1 MFRQEGGRLSHSV
14 IHLLVVDVSC
24 VMFWDQASQVSPK
37 QNTRTINHKQMNNG
51 VGYSLLPSL
60 KDLML
65 PVRLE
70 LVFLVLLAMAPPLV
84 RELLL
89 STV

>member
-1 MFRQEGGRLSHSV
+1 
-14 IHLLVVDVSC
+14 
-24 VMFWDQASQVSPK
+24 
-37 QNTRTINHKQMNNG
+37 MNNPT
-51 VGYSLLPSL
+51 LPSL

-89 STV
+89 STVGLIGHK